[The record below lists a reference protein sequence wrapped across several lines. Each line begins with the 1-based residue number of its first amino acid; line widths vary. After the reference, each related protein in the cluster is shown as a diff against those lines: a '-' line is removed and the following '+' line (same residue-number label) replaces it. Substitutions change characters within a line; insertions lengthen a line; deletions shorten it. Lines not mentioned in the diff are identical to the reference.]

1 MTAALSPASGRTLA
15 LSILIG
21 SCALLVLGVHPVLLG
36 ALVQEGRL
44 ADAQVGNLVTIEM
57 LAIVPGSL
65 AGIGLLR
72 RIGARFV
79 AVGAGLAMAGIN
91 IFLIGQSGMTML
103 AMTRAVAGFSEGVL
117 VAIALVA
124 ISRVARVERASAIFL
139 AVQTLMQA
147 IVAATLPAV
156 TIAGSRVDA
165 ALAALALAGAVAA
178 LAALALP
185 AELRPTEPD
194 SERGALTP
202 ASLAALSCAGLFLGA
217 IVSVWGYFGLWLIHY
232 GYPPTFEGTAV
243 SLCLVAQVVGALAA
257 ARFGERLPSRQ
268 TIIGCA
274 IVGAGLVGA
283 FYLARGSAGAIIAV
297 SLAFGFV
304 WLFTLPF
311 FAGWLIE
318 IDPGRR
324 AVLYLT
330 AFQLGGAALL
340 PSLAGIAVGA
350 WSINAA
356 LMFAGCAFLLLAMTA
371 SLSTRVGAP
380 SPAETAND

>member
-1 MTAALSPASGRTLA
+1 MTAVLSPVSGRALA

-72 RIGARFV
+72 RVGARFV
-79 AVGAGLAMAGIN
+79 AAGAGLAMTAINLFLMGQAG
-91 IFLIGQSGMTML
+91 MATL
-103 AMTRAVAGFSEGVL
+103 AIARAAAGFSEGVL

-124 ISRVARVERASAIFL
+124 ISRVVRVERASAIFL

-147 IVAATLPAV
+147 VVAAMLPSITV
-156 TIAGSRVDA
+156 AGSRVDA
-165 ALAALALAGAVAA
+165 ALAGLSVAGVIAA

-185 AELRPTEPD
+185 AALRPTEPD
-194 SERGALTP
+194 GERGALTP
-202 ASLAALSCAGLFLGA
+202 ASLTALSCAGLFLGA

-243 SLCLVAQVVGALAA
+243 SLCLVAQVIGALVA
-257 ARFGERLPSRQ
+257 ARFGEGLPSRR
-268 TIIGCA
+268 TIVGCA
-274 IVGAGLVGA
+274 IAGAGLVAA
-283 FYLARGSAGAIIAV
+283 FYFARGSAGAIIAV
-297 SLAFGFV
+297 SIAFGFV

-350 WSINAA
+350 YTIDAA
-356 LMFAGCAFLLLAMTA
+356 LIFAGSAFLLLAFA
-371 SLSTRVGAP
+371 AWVSGRAKAP
-380 SPAETAND
+380 A

>member
-1 MTAALSPASGRTLA
+1 MTAAVSPVSGRTLA

-36 ALVQEGRL
+36 ALVQESRL

-72 RIGARFV
+72 RVGARFV
-79 AVGAGLAMAGIN
+79 AVGAGLALAAINLFLMGQAGMA
-91 IFLIGQSGMTML
+91 TL
-103 AMTRAVAGFSEGVL
+103 AVTRAMAGFSEGVL

-124 ISRVARVERASAIFL
+124 ISRVVRVERASAIFL

-147 IVAATLPAV
+147 IVAAALPAITV
-156 TIAGSRVDA
+156 AGSRVDA
-165 ALAALALAGAVAA
+165 ALAALAVAGVIAA

-232 GYPPTFEGTAV
+232 GYPPAFEGTAV

-257 ARFGERLPSRQ
+257 ARFGEPLPSRQ

-274 IVGAGLVGA
+274 IIGAGLVGA
-283 FYLARGSAGAIIAV
+283 FYLASGSAGAIIAV

-356 LMFAGCAFLLLAMTA
+356 LAFAGCAFILLAITA
-371 SLSTRVGAP
+371 ASAGKLK
-380 SPAETAND
+380 PAA

>member
-1 MTAALSPASGRTLA
+1 VIAEGSVVSGRTLA
-15 LSILIG
+15 LAILIG

-65 AGIGLLR
+65 AGIALLR
-72 RIGARFV
+72 RVGARVV
-79 AVGAGLAMAGIN
+79 AIAAGLAMAAIN
-91 IFLIGQSGMTML
+91 IVLLGQAGMTIL
-103 AMTRAVAGFSEGVL
+103 SFARAIAGFSEGVL
-117 VAIALVA
+117 VAVALVA
-124 ISRVARVERASAIFL
+124 ISRVMRVERASAIFL

-147 IVAATLPAV
+147 VVAAALPAI

-165 ALAALALAGAVAA
+165 ALIALAVAGVIAA
-178 LAALALP
+178 AAALALP
-185 AELRPTEPD
+185 AALRPTEPD
-194 SERGALTP
+194 GERGALTP
-202 ASLAALSCAGLFLGA
+202 ASLTALTCAGLFLGA

-257 ARFGERLPSRQ
+257 ARFGEGLPSRP
-268 TIIGCA
+268 TIVACA
-274 IVGAGLVGA
+274 MTAAALVGA
-283 FYLARGSAGAIIAV
+283 FYLARGNAAAIIIV
-297 SLAFGFV
+297 SIAFGFV

-340 PSLAGIAVGA
+340 PSLAGIAVGFWSIDAALAFAASAFILLTLAA
-350 WSINAA
+350 WS
-356 LMFAGCAFLLLAMTA
+356 AGRMK
-371 SLSTRVGAP
+371 AP
-380 SPAETAND
+380 G